1 VCVLTTEPKC
11 FQSLPAI
18 CKYQPWYTLKDT
30 LNTLDITYFFSSA
43 ALEAAEAAW
52 DGENGPFPP
61 IGGRPGGRK
70 PVKGYRRPPN
80 AALAAPYGDLNIGF
94 MGNPYI

>member
-1 VCVLTTEPKC
+1 M
-11 FQSLPAI
+11 
-18 CKYQPWYTLKDT
+18 
-30 LNTLDITYFFSSA
+30 NTLAITYFFSSA

-61 IGGRPGGRK
+61 IGGRPGGLK

-80 AALAAPYGDLNIGF
+80 AALAAPYGDLNGIGLY
-94 MGNPYI
+94 GKSLY

>member
-1 VCVLTTEPKC
+1 M
-11 FQSLPAI
+11 
-18 CKYQPWYTLKDT
+18 
-30 LNTLDITYFFSSA
+30 TYFFSSA

-80 AALAAPYGDLNIGF
+80 AALAAPYGDLNIGLRIWEIPIRV
-94 MGNPYI
+94 MIKRKNI